1 MEDLKLKDLIKL
13 VTYYKTKVSD
23 MELEFLKLQLT
34 SQSKLQEQQDNYLE
48 VITNTQREL
57 SLYNDAVKALNEA
70 KIKIKKLESQSKKI
84 KKK

>member
-1 MEDLKLKDLIKL
+1 VEDLKLKDLIKL